1 MKGKAMPAQLHLSFY
16 TKHVVRISN
25 SKQSFSHGPLIFSY
39 QMTFANSVHLC
50 TTLQGQYKNE
60 KKKKHEVSMFTWSPH
75 KPFERMFLYST
86 GNIQKQLKSDPE
98 RKILH
103 QKTLK
108 IN

>member
-1 MKGKAMPAQLHLSFY
+1 
-16 TKHVVRISN
+16 
-25 SKQSFSHGPLIFSY
+25 
-39 QMTFANSVHLC
+39 MTFAYSAHLC

-60 KKKKHEVSMFTWSPH
+60 KKHEASMFTWSPH
-75 KPFERMFLYST
+75 KPFERMFLYSN

-108 IN
+108 INKRKN